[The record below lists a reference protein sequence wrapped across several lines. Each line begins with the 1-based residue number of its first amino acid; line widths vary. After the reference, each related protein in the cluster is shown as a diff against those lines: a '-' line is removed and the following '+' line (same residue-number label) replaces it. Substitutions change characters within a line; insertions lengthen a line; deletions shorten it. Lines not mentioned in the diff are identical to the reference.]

1 VRDAGGLT
9 RAGLVSD
16 HDHRMLLSAA
26 LLSAQTLVVGV
37 LTDPVSLDPHRAT
50 DFVSAA
56 IVDNVC
62 EPLVRYR
69 ADGTRPQ
76 AALATT
82 WASAD
87 GRLWTFTLREGVRF
101 HDGAPLDADAVVAN
115 LEALRRTRAFPGRA
129 ERVGPHVVSVVLDR
143 PNAGLLAT
151 LSQPFFAM
159 QSPRELRKGST
170 RPVGTGP
177 FRLASAG
184 PGEVL
189 LEAHRAYWN
198 GPPRLHQVVFRRYRD
213 AELLAAALIRGEV
226 DVTSSLTPARLDLL
240 HDDPQVA
247 LDSQTG
253 LNIAFLS
260 INNERPPF
268 TDARVRHAVARAV
281 DRAAL
286 VREVL
291 DGHGEAARNP
301 LPPSIWGY
309 ASRAPEMP
317 LDRPGARRL
326 LAQAGLASGVDCTL
340 MYADV
345 PRPYLPAPASLARRL
360 AADLAQVGI
369 RARLQRVDSWP
380 EYLERA
386 TRGDYELAVL
396 GWQADTT
403 DPNDFL
409 SVLLASEAVGTTN
422 RSRYSSAAMDALL
435 KQGRRGPGQQERTVS
450 YRAAQALFHKD
461 VPWVPLYHVSS
472 LTAHRK
478 NVQGLVV
485 GTTGL
490 LRYDKVW
497 KKG

>member
-1 VRDAGGLT
+1 
-9 RAGLVSD
+9 
-16 HDHRMLLSAA
+16 MLLSAA
-26 LLSAQTLVVGV
+26 LLSAHTLVVGI

-50 DFVSAA
+50 DLVSAA
-56 IVDNVC
+56 IVANVC

-69 ADGTRPQ
+69 PDGSRPQ

-87 GRLWTFTLREGVRF
+87 GRVWTFTLREGVRF
-101 HDGAPLDADAVVAN
+101 HDGTALDAEAVVAN
-115 LEALRRTRAFPGRA
+115 LEALRRTRAFAGRA

-143 PNAGLLAT
+143 PNAALLAT

-159 QSPRELRKGST
+159 QSPRELRRGSA

-177 FRLASAG
+177 FRLAAAS
-184 PGEVL
+184 PGEIL
-189 LEAHRAYWN
+189 LESHDGYWN
-198 GPPRLHQVVFRRYRD
+198 GPPRLQRVVFRRYRD
-213 AELLAAALIRGEV
+213 QQTLAGALRRGEV
-226 DVTSSLTPARLDLL
+226 DVTSSLTPERLELL

-268 TDARVRHAVARAV
+268 SDARVRQAVTRAI

-291 DGHGEAARNP
+291 GGHGEAARNP
-301 LPPSIWGY
+301 LPPSIWSY
-309 ASRAPEMP
+309 ASRAPELA
-317 LDRPGARRL
+317 LDRQGARRL
-326 LAQAGLASGVDCTL
+326 LAQAGRASGVDGTL
-340 MYADV
+340 TFADV
-345 PRPYLPAPASLARRL
+345 PRPYMPAPLRLARHV

-369 RARLQRVDSWP
+369 RVRLRRVESWA

-386 TRGDYELAVL
+386 TRGDYDLAVL
-396 GWQADTT
+396 GWQADST

-409 SVLLASEAVGTTN
+409 SVLLGSEAIGTTN
-422 RSRYSSAAMDALL
+422 RSRYRSPAMDALL
-435 KQGRRGPGQQERTVS
+435 KQGRRGRGQQERTAS
-450 YRAAQALFHKD
+450 YRAAQALFQKD
-461 VPWVPLYHVSS
+461 MPWVPLYHVSVV
-472 LTAHRK
+472 TAYRK
-478 NVQGLVV
+478 DVQGLVV

-490 LRYDKVW
+490 LLYDKVW